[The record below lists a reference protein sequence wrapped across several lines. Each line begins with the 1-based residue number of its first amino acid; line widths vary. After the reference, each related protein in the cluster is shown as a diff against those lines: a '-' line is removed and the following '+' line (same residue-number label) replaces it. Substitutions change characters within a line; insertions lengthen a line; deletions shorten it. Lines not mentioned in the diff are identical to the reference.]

1 MRGVKSKCQ
10 GNRWRWVLVLFYRGP
25 ARKSETTQ
33 GLLMKRLPKWVLE
46 DRKGQR
52 EPRGNRRNQLPLLD
66 FRNKDKAWEVSELKS
81 SGDRLCPDEPV
92 LWEGC
97 IDWLKLIILRRDVK
111 TGSGKVRRNKVWEL
125 QLVATH
131 CCRWKKS
138 CRGYAQG
145 NRKHPGCLEEADK
158 SFSPSSV
165 FHQPLTPPIGRA
177 WRGPCPQSR
186 TACGLKTSL
195 FLTQPIPSGEMIG
208 HAMPHLCSD

>member
-46 DRKGQR
+46 DWKGQR
-52 EPRGNRRNQLPLLD
+52 EPRGNRRNQLRLLD
-66 FRNKDKAWEVSELKS
+66 FRNKDKRWEVSELTS

-92 LWEGC
+92 LRGGS
-97 IDWLKLIILRRDVK
+97 IDWLKLIILRSDVK

-145 NRKHPGCLEEADK
+145 NRKHPGCLEEADVVLLS
-158 SFSPSSV
+158 SFS
-165 FHQPLTPPIGRA
+165 LPPASHAPYWQSLA
-177 WRGPCPQSR
+177 W
-186 TACGLKTSL
+186 
-195 FLTQPIPSGEMIG
+195 TQPAKQNCLRAENLIVP
-208 HAMPHLCSD
+208 HAAYP